1 MSTSNNLGKEQ
12 IISMLAQ
19 GIPTSQIAAALG
31 VDDSYISQLKA
42 DPEVQQQVAEQAAA
56 ATVKDLAFDELLES
70 AEEKALE
77 RIEKNIHFANM
88 GQALAAFR
96 VLNGAKKRREASLTA
111 LSGTTAVTV
120 NLTLPAI
127 NVVNYTTNRNNEIV
141 EVEGKTMISASVRS
155 LDSILAQRAGER
167 QAALPRVTDI
177 EQAAARLDQLAP
189 PRSDRAASGRQ
200 RAQLPAV
207 LSADM
212 L

>member
-56 ATVKDLAFDELLES
+56 VTLKDMEFDELLES

-155 LDSILAQRAGER
+155 LDSILAQRAGDR

-200 RAQLPAV
+200 RAQLPAI

>member
-56 ATVKDLAFDELLES
+56 VTLKDMEFDELLES

-155 LDSILAQRAGER
+155 LDSILAQRAGDR
-167 QAALPRVTDI
+167 QAALPRITDI

-189 PRSDRAASGRQ
+189 PRSDRATSGRQ
-200 RAQLPAV
+200 RAQLPAA

>member
-1 MSTSNNLGKEQ
+1 MSSSNNLGKEQ
-12 IISMLAQ
+12 IITMLAQ

-42 DPEVQQQVAEQAAA
+42 DPVVQQQVAEQAAA
-56 ATVKDLAFDELLES
+56 VTLKDMEFDELLES

-96 VLNGAKKRREASLTA
+96 VLNGAKKRREASLNSA
-111 LSGTTAVTV
+111 IGAAAVQV

-127 NVVNYTTNRNNEIV
+127 NIVNYTTNRNNEIV

-155 LDSILAQRAGER
+155 LDSILAQRASER
-167 QAALPRVTDI
+167 APALPRVTDI
-177 EQAAARLDQLAP
+177 EQAAARLDVLAP
-189 PRSDRAASGRQ
+189 PRSDRAATGRQ
-200 RAQLPAV
+200 RAQLPAA

>member
-77 RIEKNIHFANM
+77 RIEKNVHFANM

-96 VLNGAKKRREASLTA
+96 VLNGAKKRREASLIA

-127 NVVNYTTNRNNEIV
+127 NIVNYTTNRNNEIV

-155 LDSILAQRAGER
+155 LDSILAQRAGDR

-189 PRSDRAASGRQ
+189 PRSDRAVSGRQ
-200 RAQLPAV
+200 RAQLPAA

>member
-127 NVVNYTTNRNNEIV
+127 NIVNYTTNRNNEIV

-200 RAQLPAV
+200 RVQLPAA